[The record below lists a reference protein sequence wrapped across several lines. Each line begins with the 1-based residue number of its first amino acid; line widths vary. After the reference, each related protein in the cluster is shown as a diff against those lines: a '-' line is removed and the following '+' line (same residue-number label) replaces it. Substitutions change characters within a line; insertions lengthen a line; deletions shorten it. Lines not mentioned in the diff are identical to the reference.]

1 MSEHGK
7 DVFLKK
13 DRFLYMFTG
22 QLENDEISRL
32 VRKGIN
38 RYIKKSGQKRPYQL
52 FINAV
57 EDKNYQKKGYAHG
70 WISDTGLFHALIG
83 NNEDGSSRVTYEDD
97 PNWEEP
103 EDDIELTLDGMNWGE
118 MAFQEECPKIR
129 IEEPPLIEIDSYLDK
144 EGVEHTIDFF
154 ETAIKEKHVKGR
166 KNELYSNNLPHF
178 IDEKYVRNVFK
189 KFTTDKTIHIKKVKK
204 ERVKIEYPT
213 VKIFEKE
220 GRRTC
225 LVEFSPIEKNIAA
238 FINTM
243 TKKLQYGNSKKE
255 IIFFSHSKKR
265 I

>member
-1 MSEHGK
+1 MNYIVIIYHISLMKNMS
-7 DVFLKK
+7 
-13 DRFLYMFTG
+13 
-22 QLENDEISRL
+22 
-32 VRKGIN
+32 
-38 RYIKKSGQKRPYQL
+38 
-52 FINAV
+52 
-57 EDKNYQKKGYAHG
+57 
-70 WISDTGLFHALIG
+70 
-83 NNEDGSSRVTYEDD
+83 
-97 PNWEEP
+97 
-103 EDDIELTLDGMNWGE
+103 GMS
-118 MAFQEECPKIR
+118 
-129 IEEPPLIEIDSYLDK
+129 L
-144 EGVEHTIDFF
+144 
-154 ETAIKEKHVKGR
+154 
-166 KNELYSNNLPHF
+166 
-178 IDEKYVRNVFK
+178 K